1 VTGAHDSRRSR
12 PGAAGFRA
20 PGAIMSSRHATLIRA
35 AQHAA
40 AQYSLSTGHLLGTLM
55 RELPY
60 RHAEWVLELARRI
73 NDEATVAR
81 YQSLPLDV
89 RGAGTPARSMM
100 AGPGSAAAV
109 VMMALR

>member
-1 VTGAHDSRRSR
+1 MPRSSG
-12 PGAAGFRA
+12 P
-20 PGAIMSSRHATLIRA
+20 P
-35 AQHAA
+35 QHAA
-40 AQYSLSTGHLLGTLM
+40 AQYSLSTGHLFETLV

-73 NDEATVAR
+73 NDEATAAG

-89 RGAGTPARSMM
+89 RGAGTPARSTM

-109 VMMALR
+109 VMMALIDNLGRYPPGTPPPRRRIGTRAGDPA